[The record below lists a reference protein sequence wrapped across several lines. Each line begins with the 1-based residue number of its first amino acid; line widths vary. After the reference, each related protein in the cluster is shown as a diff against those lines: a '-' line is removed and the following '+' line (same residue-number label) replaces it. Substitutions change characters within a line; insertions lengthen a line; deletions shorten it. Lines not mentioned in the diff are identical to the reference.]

1 MLLIGRLTFLKFHF
15 ATLMKSTTLQ
25 KGGICSLIGAF
36 LSNTLF
42 VNTVIIKNI
51 SEAWW
56 IYPFVAWGCAV
67 AAICIGPNTVAV
79 ANCIHEIPIWSFRWW
94 LISSGDGIDEM
105 TGQEPEPDDQYSIVG
120 HGSFTSLFSELK

>member
-1 MLLIGRLTFLKFHF
+1 MLLDWRLLVEYSLCEYSDYQKHF
-15 ATLMKSTTLQ
+15 RSLVDLSF
-25 KGGICSLIGAF
+25 CSL
-36 LSNTLF
+36 
-42 VNTVIIKNI
+42 
-51 SEAWW
+51 
-56 IYPFVAWGCAV
+56 GCAV